1 MSGAPN
7 RSPDDHEY
15 DNGNSWDDKITP
27 ETRHIHEHQL
37 LEQEPADDRAHETHR
52 KIAHQAAPT
61 THNAGGEPSGEQS
74 DDDPG
79 DDAHIP
85 HPELRCSRETKSIQP
100 AAKSERTCAG
110 LYAGFQHND
119 DTPATTTFES
129 ERP

>member
-1 MSGAPN
+1 MSVLILARLNNVLAVLRKSWMRKLRNPIRFITLLRVKCRGLSGAV
-7 RSPDDHEY
+7 RRTS
-15 DNGNSWDDKITP
+15 
-27 ETRHIHEHQL
+27 
-37 LEQEPADDRAHETHR
+37 

-61 THNAGGEPSGEQS
+61 THNAGGEPSDEQS

-85 HPELRCSRETKSIQP
+85 HPELRCSRKAKSIQP
-100 AAKSERTCAG
+100 TAKSERTCAG